1 MLIPL
6 FCSIARKGIRELDT
20 TEKEN
25 HHGEKDYAS
34 FFFSL
39 STLHHS
45 VATSVRRAQGKN
57 FQIGTRRS
65 KGIFRVGF
73 RSGTKAL
80 VTIATSGRK
89 KRRQLYQFYI
99 RFVSRSM
106 PPFQT
111 PSLVFFFLFSF
122 FFYFVMR
129 YSEQHGRTIILRL
142 SLIR

>member
-25 HHGEKDYAS
+25 HHGEKDYAFFFF

-39 STLHHS
+39 HAAPLP
-45 VATSVRRAQGKN
+45 ATSVRRAQGKN

-89 KRRQLYQFYI
+89 KRRQLY
-99 RFVSRSM
+99 
-106 PPFQT
+106 
-111 PSLVFFFLFSF
+111 
-122 FFYFVMR
+122 
-129 YSEQHGRTIILRL
+129 
-142 SLIR
+142 

>member
-34 FFFSL
+34 FFFSP
-39 STLHHS
+39 TLHHS

-89 KRRQLYQFYI
+89 KRRQLY
-99 RFVSRSM
+99 
-106 PPFQT
+106 
-111 PSLVFFFLFSF
+111 
-122 FFYFVMR
+122 
-129 YSEQHGRTIILRL
+129 
-142 SLIR
+142 